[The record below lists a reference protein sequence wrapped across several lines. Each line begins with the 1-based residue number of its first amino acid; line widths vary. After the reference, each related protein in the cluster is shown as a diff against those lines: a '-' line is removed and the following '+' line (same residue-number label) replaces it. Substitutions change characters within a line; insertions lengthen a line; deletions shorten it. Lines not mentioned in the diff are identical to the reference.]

1 MKTNTTSPA
10 NSNIINNPKLL
21 KDDTA
26 EETKSTVKWSP
37 ENEKILVEWCDIAQ
51 CYKWLN
57 MRAHNK
63 YARLH
68 AWFTIP
74 AIILST
80 ISGTAS
86 FAQESIPESL
96 QSYATM
102 SVGTINIAVGILATI
117 QQYLKIS
124 ELNES
129 FRVSSIAWDKY
140 ARNIRIEIAKAPLE
154 RPDASIF
161 IKHCR
166 DEFDRLMETS
176 PSIPQKVINEFMNT
190 FAKSKDPTK
199 KDQYNALKK
208 PDICDIIISAE
219 ENRHHWY
226 KSIDSDIDNHNLLLN
241 KAELETQFEEEL
253 QKNQKD
259 LQERQEELQKRQ
271 EELFKKEQEMIN
283 IELKIKAQTEGDL
296 QKRQDELRKRE
307 QDIHDVELKIKQQTD
322 ENALHMKKKND
333 EYETKIKNDI
343 TKIKNYIKIFEIT
356 RGREPIDE
364 EITDYFKNEIDNHII
379 NTFIQQRYDSMV

>member
-1 MKTNTTSPA
+1 MTTN
-10 NSNIINNPKLL
+10 NNKPRLS
-21 KDDTA
+21 KDDT
-26 EETKSTVKWSP
+26 EEPKPSVQWSP

-57 MRAHNK
+57 LRAHNK
-63 YARLH
+63 YSSLH

-96 QSYATM
+96 RSYATM

-124 ELNES
+124 ELNEA
-129 FRVSSIAWDKY
+129 FRVASIAWDKY
-140 ARNIRIEIAKAPLE
+140 ARNIRIEIAKAPIE
-154 RPDASIF
+154 RPDASLF

-176 PSIPQKVINEFMNT
+176 PSIPPKVIREFMST
-190 FAKSKDPTK
+190 FANSKDPTRK
-199 KDQYNALKK
+199 GQYNALKK

-226 KSIDSDIDNHNLLLN
+226 KNIDSDIVNDNLSNY
-241 KAELETQFEEEL
+241 KAEFETQFEEEIL
-253 QKNQKD
+253 KNQND

-271 EELFKKEQEMIN
+271 EELLKREQEMVN
-283 IELKIKAQTEGDL
+283 IELKIKEQTEGDL
-296 QKRQDELRKRE
+296 QKRQEELLKRE
-307 QDIHDVELKIKQQTD
+307 KDMHDVELKIKQQTE
-322 ENALHMKKKND
+322 ENVLQMKKKND
-333 EYETKIKNDI
+333 EYETKIK
-343 TKIKNYIKIFEIT
+343 KNIETINNYVKVFEIT
-356 RGREPIDE
+356 RGRKPIDE
-364 EITDYFKNEIDNHII
+364 ELTEYFKNKMDTNIID
-379 NTFIQQRYDSMV
+379 TFIQQRYNSMV